1 MTTSRASISNALPT
15 TIATSTATPV
25 AIARRAAAG
34 RPARPAARTGA
45 AALLALSAL
54 LAAPDFAR
62 AQSAGAAPS
71 PAVVVAADCPR
82 SADELAPETL
92 YGRWEARFD
101 DGVAPA
107 LAVLRLARH
116 PEYAGSVRGTLTRPA
131 GSTAPGADA
140 QVAGD
145 VDDAGVL
152 TLDESADGRA
162 IDAVWS
168 ADLEPGSCGRSFR
181 GTRRDARDDA
191 TRTFTLHKTGELP

>member
-1 MTTSRASISNALPT
+1 MTSAATNRTAN
-15 TIATSTATPV
+15 TIPLTA
-25 AIARRAAAG
+25 AMR
-34 RPARPAARTGA
+34 
-45 AALLALSAL
+45 
-54 LAAPDFAR
+54 
-62 AQSAGAAPS
+62 AAPS

-116 PEYAGSVRGTLTRPA
+116 PEYAGSVRGTLARAA
-131 GSTAPGADA
+131 GAGAGVDA

-145 VDDAGVL
+145 IDDAGVL

-168 ADLEPGSCGRSFR
+168 ADLEPGSCGRTFR
-181 GTRRDARDDA
+181 GTRRDARSLARWRDRAA
-191 TRTFTLHKTGELP
+191 TVLAALRSPAESATDTTTTPAGVR

>member
-1 MTTSRASISNALPT
+1 MTTSRASN
-15 TIATSTATPV
+15 ST
-25 AIARRAAAG
+25 
-34 RPARPAARTGA
+34 
-45 AALLALSAL
+45 AALLALAAL
-54 LAAPDFAR
+54 LTAPGVAR
-62 AQSAGAAPS
+62 APPAGTVPS
-71 PAVVVAADCPR
+71 PAVIVAADCPR

-168 ADLEPGSCGRSFR
+168 ADLEPGACGRSFR
-181 GTRRDARDDA
+181 GTRRDARDDSL
-191 TRTFTLHKTGELP
+191 RTFVLQKTDDRP

>member
-1 MTTSRASISNALPT
+1 MDPLIPAPVTSRMRAM
-15 TIATSTATPV
+15 TPLL
-25 AIARRAAAG
+25 
-34 RPARPAARTGA
+34 ARPSLPRSRGRSAPALAATMM
-45 AALLALSAL
+45 LALL
-54 LAAPDFAR
+54 LAAPGAAR
-62 AQSAGAAPS
+62 AQSGAAAS
-71 PAVVVAADCPR
+71 SAPAPVAQTADCPR
-82 SADELAPETL
+82 SADELAPELL

-101 DGVAPA
+101 DAPA
-107 LAVLRLARH
+107 ASVLRLARH
-116 PEYAGSVRGTLTRPA
+116 PEYAGSVRGTLARP
-131 GSTAPGADA
+131 GGPGADA

-145 VDDAGVL
+145 IDDAGVL

>member
-1 MTTSRASISNALPT
+1 MRAMTTLSHL
-15 TIATSTATPV
+15 
-25 AIARRAAAG
+25 AAG
-34 RPARPAARTGA
+34 RARRPARRGARAAT
-45 AALLALSAL
+45 LPLL
-54 LAAPDFAR
+54 LAALSIVGGAAR
-62 AQSAGAAPS
+62 AQRADAVAP
-71 PAVVVAADCPR
+71 PGVVVAADCPR
-82 SADELAPETL
+82 SADELAPEML
-92 YGRWEARFD
+92 HGRWEARFE

-116 PEYAGSVRGTLTRPA
+116 PEYAGSVRGTLTRPP

-181 GTRRDARDDA
+181 GSRRDARDDSL
-191 TRTFTLHKTGELP
+191 RTFVLQKTDDRP

>member
-1 MTTSRASISNALPT
+1 MTTFRASISNALPT

-25 AIARRAAAG
+25 AIARRVVAG
-34 RPARPAARTGA
+34 RPARTGA

-168 ADLEPGSCGRSFR
+168 ADLEPGSCGRTFR
-181 GTRRDARDDA
+181 GTRRDARDDS
-191 TRTFTLHKTGELP
+191 TRTFLLHKTGELP